1 MTYCE
6 LIAKVDFPIRKFLVK
21 NFPYLSCFIYSY
33 GRKYFLNKLINELPN
48 LRELQSYWKVKIWDI
63 EFRHPL
69 FNAAGMFKNADG
81 YYLAYQQGAGAFLAG
96 TVTTQARTGNSK
108 FGIKHP
114 FIPYPRSQS
123 SSNWLGLPTQGYQ
136 VVAKKIYEL
145 QRFPF
150 FPIGISIAS
159 NLETENTLKRLLD
172 VFHSFQQA
180 GVDFIE
186 LNESCPNIDD
196 NHSTNYLDEDFIKRV
211 EFISQNFLKSR
222 KKNLPV
228 IVKLSVDFPEKSIS
242 KLIDLLVTLKF
253 DGINFGNTSTDYKN
267 LREFVNSKEQKA
279 FDFFVNTFGGGL
291 AGSILKYSSLEL
303 TRKAIEYIKT
313 KNIPHA
319 FHIIRTGGISTF
331 DDFIESYK
339 EGIIL
344 HQWFS
349 GYFENF
355 ARFGHKLY
363 LQFFEN
369 FKVKQYSK

>member
-6 LIAKVDFPIRKFLVK
+6 LIAKADFPIRKFLVE
-21 NFPYLSCFIYSY
+21 NFPFLSCFIYSY
-33 GRKYFLNKLINELPN
+33 GRKHFLNKLINEHPN
-48 LRELQSYWKVKIWDI
+48 LKESPRYWNVKIWDI
-63 EFRHPL
+63 EFRLPL

-123 SSNWLGLPTQGYQ
+123 NSNWLGLPNQDYQ

-145 QRFPF
+145 QRFPS

-159 NLETENTLKRLLD
+159 NLETEKTLECLLD

-186 LNESCPNIDD
+186 LNESCPNVGH
-196 NHSTNYLDEDFIKRV
+196 NHPINNLDEDFIKRL
-211 EFISQNFLKSR
+211 EFISQNFLKR
-222 KKNLPV
+222 REKKLPI
-228 IVKLSVDFPEKSIS
+228 IVKLSVDFPKESLS
-242 KLIDLLVTLKF
+242 KLIDLLVDLKF

-267 LREFVNSKEQKA
+267 LRKFVNPKEQKA

-291 AGSILKYSSLEL
+291 AGSFLKYRSLEL
-303 TRKAIEYIKT
+303 TTKAMEYIKT
-313 KNIPHA
+313 KNTPYE
-319 FHIIRTGGISTF
+319 FQIIRTGGISTF
-331 DDFIESYK
+331 DDFIKSYK
-339 EGIIL
+339 EEIVL

-363 LQFFEN
+363 PQFFKN
-369 FKVKQYSK
+369 FESMHQPQ

>member
-1 MTYCE
+1 MKYCE

-21 NFPYLSCFIYSY
+21 NFPYLSCFVYSY
-33 GRKYFLNKLINELPN
+33 GRKHLLNKLINEHPN
-48 LRELQSYWKVKIWDI
+48 LKESPRYWKVKIWNI
-63 EFRHPL
+63 EFRLPL

-123 SSNWLGLPTQGYQ
+123 NSNWLGLPNQGYQ

-145 QRFPF
+145 RRFPS

-159 NLETENTLKRLLD
+159 NLETEKTLERLLD

-186 LNESCPNIDD
+186 LNESCPNVGHKHPIS
-196 NHSTNYLDEDFIKRV
+196 NLDEDFIKRL
-211 EFISQNFLKSR
+211 EFISQNFLKR
-222 KKNLPV
+222 REKNLPI
-228 IVKLSVDFPEKSIS
+228 IVKLSVDFPKESLS
-242 KLIDLLVTLKF
+242 KLIDLLVDLKF

-267 LREFVNSKEQKA
+267 LRKFVNPKEQKS

-291 AGSILKYSSLEL
+291 AGSFLKYRSLEL
-303 TRKAIEYIKT
+303 TIKAMEYIKT
-313 KNIPHA
+313 KNIPYE
-319 FHIIRTGGISTF
+319 FQIIRTGGISTLE
-331 DDFIESYK
+331 DFIESYK
-339 EGIIL
+339 GGIVL

-355 ARFGHKLY
+355 VRFGHKLY
-363 LQFFEN
+363 SQFFKN
-369 FKVKQYSK
+369 FESMHQPK